1 MLTSRSAGTS
11 RLPADRVSL
20 VSKVAR
26 MYHEQGMRQ
35 PEIAERLHLS
45 QSRVSRLL
53 KEAVT
58 LGIVR
63 TVVIPPPGV
72 HSALEDEV
80 RDRYQLSD
88 VVIAN
93 TVDDGAGLISALGAA
108 GAAYLETTLSAD
120 DRVGLS
126 SWSATLLATVDAM
139 TPRSSSF
146 AREVVQVIGGVGNPS
161 VQVSATRLTDR
172 FAQVTGAEP
181 KFFHAPGIVGTSAAR
196 DALMEDPFIQELT
209 AEWKNL
215 DVLLA
220 GIGSVSPSTLLAAS
234 GNTLSEA
241 DLDRLRGAG
250 AVGDVCLRYFDG
262 DGQLV
267 VTELDARVV
276 GIGSE
281 DLRAVPRKIGIAG
294 GERKLE
300 AIRGAAS
307 GGWIDVLITDL
318 ATACRLVD
326 GC

>member
-1 MLTSRSAGTS
+1 
-11 RLPADRVSL
+11 
-20 VSKVAR
+20 
-26 MYHEQGMRQ
+26 
-35 PEIAERLHLS
+35 
-45 QSRVSRLL
+45 
-53 KEAVT
+53 
-58 LGIVR
+58 
-63 TVVIPPPGV
+63 
-72 HSALEDEV
+72 
-80 RDRYQLSD
+80 
-88 VVIAN
+88 
-93 TVDDGAGLISALGAA
+93 
-108 GAAYLETTLSAD
+108 
-120 DRVGLS
+120 
-126 SWSATLLATVDAM
+126 
-139 TPRSSSF
+139 
-146 AREVVQVIGGVGNPS
+146 VQVIGGVGNPS

-181 KFFHAPGIVGTSAAR
+181 KFFHAPGIVGTPAAR

-262 DGQLV
+262 DGKLV
-267 VTELDARVV
+267 VTEVDARVV
-276 GIGSE
+276 GIGSD

-300 AIRGAAS
+300 AIRGAAL

-318 ATACRLVD
+318 ATARRLVD
-326 GC
+326 GY

>member
-1 MLTSRSAGTS
+1 
-11 RLPADRVSL
+11 
-20 VSKVAR
+20 

-80 RDRYQLSD
+80 RDRYALSD

-139 TPRSSSF
+139 TPRSSRF
-146 AREVVQVIGGVGNPS
+146 AHEVVQVIGGVGNPP

-181 KFFHAPGIVGTSAAR
+181 KFFHAPGIVGTPAAR

-241 DLDRLRGAG
+241 DLGRLRGAG

-262 DGQLV
+262 DGQLI
-267 VTELDARVV
+267 VTEVDARVV
-276 GIGSE
+276 GISSE

-300 AIRGAAS
+300 AIRGAAL
-307 GGWIDVLITDL
+307 GGWINVLITDL